1 MFFIFLSSSL
11 PQTVSEIT
19 LAISAIS
26 LPVLEPLS
34 APKLDKLC
42 NLAMASLHC
51 AVAQAAAS
59 ACLTVSSVVSPKV
72 CNNLILQGDSFYTS
86 IYMIISLYYYDKVAF

>member
-1 MFFIFLSSSL
+1 M
-11 PQTVSEIT
+11 SEIT

-59 ACLTVSSVVSPKV
+59 ACLTVSNVVSPKV
-72 CNNLILQGDSFYTS
+72 GTLILQDQSVY
-86 IYMIISLYYYDKVAF
+86 ILLAFILFKAKQVL

>member
-1 MFFIFLSSSL
+1 M
-11 PQTVSEIT
+11 SEIT

-59 ACLTVSSVVSPKV
+59 ACLTVSNVVSPKV
-72 CNNLILQGDSFYTS
+72 CNLIFTGEVYLKINSFCKYNF
-86 IYMIISLYYYDKVAF
+86 LFRK

>member
-1 MFFIFLSSSL
+1 MFLECFYWVFFITLSCSL

-59 ACLTVSSVVSPKV
+59 ACLTVSNVVSPKV
-72 CNNLILQGDSFYTS
+72 CNLILQV
-86 IYMIISLYYYDKVAF
+86 L

>member
-1 MFFIFLSSSL
+1 MSLIWWLIIFSL

-19 LAISAIS
+19 LAISAIN

-42 NLAMASLHC
+42 NLAMAALHC
-51 AVAQAAAS
+51 GVAQAAAS
-59 ACLTVSSVVSPKV
+59 ACLAAASVVSPKV
-72 CNNLILQGDSFYTS
+72 SGQQ
-86 IYMIISLYYYDKVAF
+86 V